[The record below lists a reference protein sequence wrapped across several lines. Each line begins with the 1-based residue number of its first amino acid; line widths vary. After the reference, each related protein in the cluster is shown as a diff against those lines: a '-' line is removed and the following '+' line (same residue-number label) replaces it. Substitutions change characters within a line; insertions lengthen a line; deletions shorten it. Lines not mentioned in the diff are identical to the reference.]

1 VIPVHQNNNVIN
13 LERTRR
19 VDLTA
24 TQLFNRATKFGYFSQ
39 AASLAVTCYAK
50 LWFVGFIFALLAGPA
65 VAADAI
71 NKERP
76 LRDIV
81 VVVPEAWK
89 SSLSK
94 WEDFRTGQGHRIHLV
109 LPAATAELTREA
121 IKHAAEQHGSQVDVI
136 VLAADAPDYQ
146 LNQTIRP
153 PQDTVPTFY
162 IESKVVVH
170 FGSTPTIA
178 TDHPYSDW
186 RQDGSHRTI
195 VGRIPAKNAQA
206 LKDYCDRVIQYDTA
220 NDFNGSQRQI
230 DIVAGV
236 GGFGA
241 LTDTVVE
248 SVARQLL
255 SEDIPIDYQ
264 LSMMQAS
271 PSSVYYPNPLL
282 FSKTAV
288 ERINRG
294 SLLWIYLGHGFV
306 NTLDMIPH
314 EGRMLPILNNDQ
326 LGQINVKG
334 LPPLAIF
341 LACYLGAYDAKD
353 GCLAENMIMQP
364 GGPIAAIA
372 GSRVTMPYGMGILGG
387 GMLEATF
394 RDQRSTIGEILTCA
408 KDRCTLKIEST
419 VGQEQITAPKP
430 TSKPS
435 RREFLDTLATTLS
448 PSGHDIALEREE
460 HCHLFNLLGDPLLRI
475 SRPSD
480 INLDSPE
487 SIRQGE
493 MLLVSGSTPI
503 AGRCEIEIVY
513 PRKRIPDPAKKL
525 RTAIQKATS
534 DKLDLQQQLFDAAN
548 TSVITSKIIPSIQ
561 GSFEAEFDTKSM
573 PTGQLEVRVSVYGD
587 HGWGVKTLPIDIKK

>member
-1 VIPVHQNNNVIN
+1 MQQASNEIK
-13 LERTRR
+13 LERLSY
-19 VDLTA
+19 VDLTSSH
-24 TQLFNRATKFGYFSQ
+24 LFNLAAKFGYFSQ
-39 AASLAVTCYAK
+39 TAS
-50 LWFVGFIFALLAGPA
+50 PA
-65 VAADAI
+65 VASCTKLYFAGLICVLLAAPTLGVEAI

-81 VVVPEAWK
+81 VVVPETWQ

-94 WEDFRTGQGHRIHLV
+94 WEDFRRGQGHRIHV
-109 LPAATAELTREA
+109 VSPAATAELTREA
-121 IKHAAEQHGSQVDVI
+121 IKNVAEQRGSQVDVI

-146 LNQTIRP
+146 LNQTIRTN
-153 PQDTVPTFY
+153 QDTVPTFY
-162 IESKVVVH
+162 VDSKVVVH

-195 VGRIPAKNAQA
+195 VGRIPAKNPQA

-241 LTDTVVE
+241 ITDTVVE

-255 SEDIPIDYQ
+255 SEDIPLEYQ

-341 LACYLGAYDAKD
+341 LACYLGAFDAKD
-353 GCLAENMIMQP
+353 GCLAEKMIMQP

-408 KDRCTLKIEST
+408 KDSCIMEIESP
-419 VGQEQITAPKP
+419 VEEKQSDAPKP
-430 TSKPS
+430 ISKPS

-460 HCHLFNLLGDPLLRI
+460 HCHLFNLLGDPLLKI

-480 INLDSPE
+480 ISVDVPE
-487 SIRQGE
+487 SVRQGE
-493 MLLVSGSTPI
+493 VLLISGTTPI
-503 AGRCEIEIVY
+503 AGRCEIELVY

-548 TSVITSKIIPSIQ
+548 TSVITSKHIPSIQ
-561 GSFEAEFDTKSM
+561 DSFEADFDTKNI

-587 HGWGVKTLPIDIKK
+587 NGWGVKTMPIEIKK

>member
-1 VIPVHQNNNVIN
+1 MQQLSNEIK
-13 LERTRR
+13 LERLSY
-19 VDLTA
+19 VDLTSS
-24 TQLFNRATKFGYFSQ
+24 QLFNLATKLGYFSQ
-39 AASLAVTCYAK
+39 TAS
-50 LWFVGFIFALLAGPA
+50 PA
-65 VAADAI
+65 VACCTKLYFAGLICVLLAAPTVAVEAI
-71 NKERP
+71 NKEHP

-81 VVVPEAWK
+81 VVVPEAWQ

-94 WEDFRTGQGHRIHLV
+94 WEDFRRGQGHRIHV
-109 LPAATAELTREA
+109 VSPAATAELTREA
-121 IKHAAEQHGSQVDVI
+121 IKNVAEQQGSQVDVI
-136 VLAADAPDYQ
+136 VLAADSPDYSP
-146 LNQTIRP
+146 NQVVPARP
-153 PQDTVPTFY
+153 DTVPTFY
-162 IESKVVVH
+162 VDSKVVVH

-178 TDHPYSDW
+178 SDHPYSDW
-186 RQDGSHRTI
+186 RQDESHRTI

-220 NDFNGSQRQI
+220 NEFNGSQRQI

-255 SEDIPIDYQ
+255 SEDVPLEYQ

-271 PSSVYYPNPLL
+271 PTSVYYPNPLL
-282 FSKTAV
+282 FSKTAI

-306 NTLDMIPH
+306 NTLDMIPY
-314 EGRMLPILNNDQ
+314 EGRLLPILTDDQ
-326 LGQINVKG
+326 LPQIKVTG
-334 LPPLAIF
+334 LPPLAVF
-341 LACYLGAYDAKD
+341 LACYLGAFDAKD
-353 GCLAENMIMQP
+353 GCLAEKMIMQP

-394 RDQRSTIGEILTCA
+394 RDQRSTIGEILTLA
-408 KDRCTLKIEST
+408 KSSSIAKIESNSSEKPK
-419 VGQEQITAPKP
+419 VAPESK
-430 TSKPS
+430 SKPS

-460 HCHLFNLLGDPLLRI
+460 HCYLFNLLGDPLLRI
-475 SRPSD
+475 SRPLDVD
-480 INLDSPE
+480 IKAPE

-493 MLLVSGSTPI
+493 VLVISGTSPI
-503 AGRCEIEIVY
+503 AGRCDIEIVY

-525 RTAIQKATS
+525 RTAVQKATS
-534 DKLDLQQQLFDAAN
+534 EKLELQQQLFDAAN
-548 TSVITSKIIPSIQ
+548 AAVITRKNVTAIQ
-561 GSFEAEFDTKSM
+561 DNFKAEFDTHGL
-573 PTGQLEVRVSVYGD
+573 PVGQLELRVTVYGD
-587 HGWGVKTLPIDIKK
+587 NGWAAKTWPIEIKK

>member
-1 VIPVHQNNNVIN
+1 M
-13 LERTRR
+13 
-19 VDLTA
+19 A
-24 TQLFNRATKFGYFSQ
+24 YCTK
-39 AASLAVTCYAK
+39 LC
-50 LWFVGFIFALLAGPA
+50 LVGFIFAALAAPTLA
-65 VAADAI
+65 VEAI
-71 NKERP
+71 NKELP

-81 VVVPEAWK
+81 VVVPESWTT
-89 SSLSK
+89 SLSK
-94 WEDFRTGQGHRIHLV
+94 WEDFRRGQGHRIHV
-109 LPAATAELTREA
+109 VSPAATAELTREA
-121 IKHAAEQHGSQVDVI
+121 IKNVSEQHGSQIDVI
-136 VLAADAPDYQ
+136 VLAADAPDYH
-146 LNQTIRP
+146 LNQAVRP
-153 PQDTVPTFY
+153 NQDTVPTFY
-162 IESKVVVH
+162 VDSQVVVH

-255 SEDIPIDYQ
+255 SEDIPIEYQ

-288 ERINRG
+288 DRINRG

-314 EGRMLPILNNDQ
+314 EGRMLPILTNDQ

-341 LACYLGAYDAKD
+341 LACYLGAFDAKD
-353 GCLAENMIMQP
+353 GCLAEKMIMQP

-394 RDQRSTIGEILTCA
+394 RDQRSTVGEILTCA
-408 KDRCTLKIEST
+408 KDNCIMEIELP
-419 VGQEQITAPKP
+419 VDQKQIAAPQP

-460 HCHLFNLLGDPLLRI
+460 HCHLFNLLGDPLLKI

-480 INLDSPE
+480 INLNAPE
-487 SIRQGE
+487 SILQGE
-493 MLLVSGSTPI
+493 ALLISGKTPI

-525 RTAIQKATS
+525 RAAIQKATS

-561 GSFEAEFDTKSM
+561 DNFEAEFDTRDL
-573 PTGQLEVRVSVYGD
+573 PTGQLELRVSVYGKN
-587 HGWGVKTLPIDIKK
+587 GWGAKTLSIEIKK

>member
-1 VIPVHQNNNVIN
+1 MQQASNEIK
-13 LERTRR
+13 LERLSY
-19 VDLTA
+19 VDLNSS
-24 TQLFNRATKFGYFSQ
+24 QPFNLAAKFGYFSQ
-39 AASLAVTCYAK
+39 TAS
-50 LWFVGFIFALLAGPA
+50 PA
-65 VAADAI
+65 VASCTKLYLAGLICVLLAAPI
-71 NKERP
+71 VAVEALNKERP

-81 VVVPEAWK
+81 VVVPEAWQP
-89 SSLSK
+89 SLSK
-94 WEDFRTGQGHRIHLV
+94 WEDFRRGQGHRIHV
-109 LPAATAELTREA
+109 VSPAATAELTREA
-121 IKHAAEQHGSQVDVI
+121 IKNVAEQYGSQVDVV

-146 LNQTIRP
+146 LNQTDRTQ
-153 PQDTVPTFY
+153 QDTIPTFY
-162 IESKVVVH
+162 IDSKVVVN

-195 VGRIPAKNAQA
+195 VGRIPAKNVQA

-220 NDFNGSQRQI
+220 HDFNGSQRQI

-255 SEDIPIDYQ
+255 SEDIPLEYQ

-341 LACYLGAYDAKD
+341 LACYLGAFDAKD
-353 GCLAENMIMQP
+353 GCLAEKMIMQP

-408 KDRCTLKIEST
+408 KDNCIMEIESPAD
-419 VGQEQITAPKP
+419 EKQIAALKP

-460 HCHLFNLLGDPLLRI
+460 HCYLFNLLGDPLLKI

-480 INLDSPE
+480 INVDAPE

-493 MLLVSGSTPI
+493 VLLISGTTQT

-548 TSVITSKIIPSIQ
+548 TSVITRKLIPSIQ
-561 GSFEAEFDTKSM
+561 DSFEAKFDTNNI

-587 HGWGVKTLPIDIKK
+587 RGWGVKTKPIEIKK